1 MFKELSN
8 VDPESCSRL
17 DVQCLMQVL
26 EAHLRQGHEVRARH
40 DPGAPAV
47 RARDP
52 GGHQPGVIP
61 GQRPAQGGPGGR
73 RVSSGLCGNGRR

>member
-1 MFKELSN
+1 MLTLSPVQGLMFN
-8 VDPESCSRL
+8 V
-17 DVQCLMQVL
+17 LMQVL
-26 EAHLRQGHEVRARH
+26 EAHLRRGHEVRARH

-73 RVSSGLCGNGRR
+73 RVSSGLCRNERR